1 MKAKVRTWMNV
12 LLGAF
17 LGMLGYSCS
26 GFMQKYGCPPD
37 VGIDVSGKIIDQKT
51 EQPIENIQVTVK
63 RNGWPY
69 SPEMY
74 SDENGQYGTHELYL
88 PYLDSIDI
96 VARDTA
102 GLYASDSVRIK
113 FNNNGENIQQD
124 FQLKK
129 K

>member
-1 MKAKVRTWMNV
+1 MKAKVRTFMNV

-17 LGMLGYSCS
+17 LGMFGFSCS
-26 GFMQKYGCPPD
+26 GYLVKYGCPPD
-37 VGIDVSGKIIDQKT
+37 VGIDVSGKIIDQET

-63 RNGWPY
+63 RLDVTHVQ
-69 SPEMY
+69 MY

-102 GLYASDSVRIK
+102 GLYAPDSVRLK
-113 FNNNGENIQQD
+113 FNYGENIQQD

>member
-12 LLGAF
+12 LLSGL
-17 LGMLGYSCS
+17 LGIV
-26 GFMQKYGCPPD
+26 GFNGCMYVKYGCPPD
-37 VGIDVSGKIIDQKT
+37 VGIDVSGKIIDQET

>member
-1 MKAKVRTWMNV
+1 MKAKVRTFMNV

-17 LGMLGYSCS
+17 LGMFGFSCS
-26 GFMQKYGCPPD
+26 GYLVKYGCPPD
-37 VGIDVSGKIIDQKT
+37 VGIDVSGKIIDQET

-63 RNGWPY
+63 RLDVTHVQ
-69 SPEMY
+69 MY
-74 SDENGQYGTHELYL
+74 SDKNGQYGTHELYL
-88 PYLDSIDI
+88 PHWDSIDV

-102 GLYASDSVRIK
+102 GLYAPDSVRLK
-113 FNNNGENIQQD
+113 FNYGENIRQD

>member
-12 LLGAF
+12 LLS
-17 LGMLGYSCS
+17 GMLGMTGLSSCV
-26 GFMQKYGCPPD
+26 KYGCPPD
-37 VGIDVSGKIIDQKT
+37 IGIDVSGNIIDQET

-63 RNGWPY
+63 RLDVTHVQ
-69 SPEMY
+69 MY
-74 SDENGQYGTHELYL
+74 SDKNGQYGTHELYL
-88 PYLDSIDI
+88 PNWDSIDV

-102 GLYASDSVRIK
+102 GLYAPDSVRLK
-113 FNNNGENIQQD
+113 FNYGENIQQD

>member
-1 MKAKVRTWMNV
+1 MKIKVRTWINV
-12 LLGAF
+12 LLS
-17 LGMLGYSCS
+17 GMLGMTGLSSCV
-26 GFMQKYGCPPD
+26 KYGCPPD
-37 VGIDVSGKIIDQKT
+37 VGIDVSGKIIDQET

-88 PYLDSIDI
+88 PNWDSIDV

-102 GLYASDSVRIK
+102 GLYAPDSVRLK
-113 FNNNGENIQQD
+113 FNYGENIQQD

>member
-1 MKAKVRTWMNV
+1 MKANVRTFMNV

-37 VGIDVSGKIIDQKT
+37 VGIDVSGNIIDQET

-63 RNGWPY
+63 RLDVTHVQ
-69 SPEMY
+69 MY
-74 SDENGQYGTHELYL
+74 SDKNGQYGTHELYL

-102 GLYASDSVRIK
+102 GLYASDSVRLK
-113 FNNNGENIQQD
+113 FNYGENIQQD

>member
-1 MKAKVRTWMNV
+1 MKAKVRTFMNV

-17 LGMLGYSCS
+17 LGMFGFSCS
-26 GFMQKYGCPPD
+26 GYLVKYGCPPD
-37 VGIDVSGKIIDQKT
+37 VGIDVSGNIIDQET

-63 RNGWPY
+63 RLDVTHVQ
-69 SPEMY
+69 MY
-74 SDENGQYGTHELYL
+74 SDKNGHYIAQELYL
-88 PYLDSIDI
+88 PHWDSIDV

-102 GLYASDSVRIK
+102 GLYAPDSVRLK
-113 FNNNGENIQQD
+113 FNYGENIRQD

>member
-12 LLGAF
+12 LLSGL
-17 LGMLGYSCS
+17 LGIV
-26 GFMQKYGCPPD
+26 GFNGCMYVKYGCPPD
-37 VGIDVSGKIIDQKT
+37 VGIDVSGKIIDQET

-63 RNGWPY
+63 RLDVTHVQ
-69 SPEMY
+69 MY
-74 SDENGQYGTHELYL
+74 SDKNGQYGTHELYL
-88 PYLDSIDI
+88 PNWDSIDV

-102 GLYASDSVRIK
+102 GLYAPDSVRLK
-113 FNNNGENIQQD
+113 FNYGENIQQD

>member
-37 VGIDVSGKIIDQKT
+37 IGIDVSGKIIDQET

-63 RNGWPY
+63 RLDVTHVQ
-69 SPEMY
+69 MY
-74 SDENGQYGTHELYL
+74 SDKNGQYGTHELYL
-88 PYLDSIDI
+88 PNWDSIDV

-102 GLYASDSVRIK
+102 GLYAPDSVRLK
-113 FNNNGENIQQD
+113 FNYGENIQQD

>member
-37 VGIDVSGKIIDQKT
+37 VGIDVSGKIIDQET

-63 RNGWPY
+63 RLDVTHVQ
-69 SPEMY
+69 MY
-74 SDENGQYGTHELYL
+74 SDKNGQYGTHELYL
-88 PYLDSIDI
+88 PNWDSIDV

-102 GLYASDSVRIK
+102 GLYAPDSVRLK
-113 FNNNGENIQQD
+113 FNYGENIQQD

>member
-17 LGMLGYSCS
+17 LGMLGYSCR
-26 GFMQKYGCPPD
+26 GNIQKYGCPPD
-37 VGIDVSGKIIDQKT
+37 IGIDVSGKIIDQET

-63 RNGWPY
+63 RLDVTHVQ
-69 SPEMY
+69 MY
-74 SDENGQYGTHELYL
+74 SDKNGQYGTHELYL
-88 PYLDSIDI
+88 PNWDSIDV

-102 GLYASDSVRIK
+102 GLYAPDSVRLK
-113 FNNNGENIQQD
+113 FNYGENIQQD